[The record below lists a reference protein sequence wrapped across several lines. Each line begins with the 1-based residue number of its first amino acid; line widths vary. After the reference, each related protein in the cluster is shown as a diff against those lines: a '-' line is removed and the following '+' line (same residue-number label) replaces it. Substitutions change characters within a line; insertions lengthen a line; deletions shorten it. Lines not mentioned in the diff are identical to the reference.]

1 MVVRLRLRLERRERN
16 VVAVALLNSGYEA
29 LRPEILLP
37 LSCAREL
44 GLYPPPQEA
53 EVVEYVL
60 ADGSTRRLVRVPRAV
75 NVYAVEEDRAVGPV
89 EADAVVSEGAEEP
102 LISDKLAG
110 KLGVAVV
117 DFAEG
122 LWCFR
127 DELGRRERRTY

>member
-1 MVVRLRLRLERRERN
+1 MVVRLRLRLESGESN
-16 VVAVALLNSGYEA
+16 VVAIALLNSGYEA
-29 LRPEILLP
+29 LRPEILLS

-44 GLYPPPQEA
+44 ALYPPPQES

-60 ADGSTRRLVRVPRAV
+60 ADGSTRRLVRVPRALR
-75 NVYAVEEDRAVGPV
+75 VYAVEEDRIVGPV

-110 KLGVAVV
+110 KLGVAVI

-122 LWCFR
+122 IWCFR